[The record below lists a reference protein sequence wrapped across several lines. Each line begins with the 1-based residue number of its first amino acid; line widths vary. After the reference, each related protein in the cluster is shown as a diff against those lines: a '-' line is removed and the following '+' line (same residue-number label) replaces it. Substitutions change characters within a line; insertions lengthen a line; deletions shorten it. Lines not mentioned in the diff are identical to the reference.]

1 MNKSFKKYYLALLL
15 AGIALCL
22 LAMNTLSRIMGSR
35 MVWDLTENKKYSLSK
50 FSCEQTQ
57 KLIQPLYVTIYYSAD
72 MAQENPVYAKY
83 AEYVIRFI
91 QQYQQCNQDK
101 MFIALKNPKPYS
113 DIESE
118 AQKEGI
124 APIPSL
130 TGQTN
135 SYFGVLFSDA
145 DGKKEVIPD
154 FSMDRDFWLEKDIT
168 AVLTKFNETKHKTVG
183 LISPIHRII
192 KRTYGQEIERYAFLD
207 ELAARYNL
215 VELPMN
221 ISDIPESIDTLIVVA
236 PTKMPISLMFALDQY
251 VLRGGKVIMLLD
263 AYVEEPEYKLT
274 YDHLKEINS
283 LLKNW
288 GVEIADTLVGAQQY
302 GQKEFVGDSQNGWY
316 QTPYPLW
323 MNLPKSA
330 IIPIEG
336 ISSEIKN
343 IQLRSASEIKE
354 LDHDKDFTVTPILK
368 LEKGGAYDLF
378 DNFRDKQNIVK
389 NYKEEQREFTLG
401 ALIKGKFHS
410 AFANI
415 PQAVTFKE
423 HNYLFYSN
431 QPAQILLI
439 GDSDLIRDN
448 VWLNGMDLNDNGQ
461 LILKTVEM
469 FNNEPEMA
477 ALYKSQ
483 TKMTQESLG
492 STIYSKIAGK
502 YLSEISQLQNE
513 LQQLTEEHNNIRVLI
528 EQKLETFNAMTAL
541 RDSEIREQIEE
552 LQNKLQYYS
561 YKIKNTFTSKTQRII
576 FINLLVFPFLILVAW
591 IGVYSLISRR
601 SLNKI
606 REKFN
611 VDK

>member
-1 MNKSFKKYYLALLL
+1 MNKSIKKYYLAFLLI
-15 AGIALCL
+15 GIAVCII
-22 LAMNTLSRIMGSR
+22 AMNTLSRMQGGR

-57 KLIQPLYVTIYYSAD
+57 KLIQPLYITIYYSAD

-83 AEYVIRFI
+83 AEYVIRFL

-145 DGKKEVIPD
+145 DGKKEVISD

-168 AVLTKFNETKHKTVG
+168 SVLTKFNETRHKTVG

-221 ISDIPESIDTLIVVA
+221 ISDISESIDTLIVVA
-236 PTKMPISLMFALDQY
+236 PPKMPISLMFALDQY
-251 VLRGGKVIMLLD
+251 VLRGGKLIMLLD
-263 AYVEEPEYKLT
+263 TYIEEPEYKLT
-274 YDHLKEINS
+274 YDNLNEING

-288 GVEIADTLVGAQQY
+288 GIELADTVVGTQQY

-323 MNLPKSA
+323 INLPKSA
-330 IIPIEG
+330 IMPIEG

-354 LDHDKDFTVTPILK
+354 LDHDNDFIVTPILK
-368 LEKGGAYDLF
+368 LEKGGVYDLS
-378 DNFRDKQNIVK
+378 DNLKDKQNIVK
-389 NYKEEQREFTLG
+389 SYKEEQREFILG
-401 ALIKGKFHS
+401 SLIKGKFHS
-410 AFANI
+410 AFTNI

-431 QPAQILLI
+431 QPAQILVI
-439 GDSDLIRDN
+439 GDSDFIRDN
-448 VWLNGMDLNDNGQ
+448 VWLNGTNLNDNGQ

-469 FNNEPEMA
+469 FNNEAEMA

-492 STIYSKIAGK
+492 STIYSKIAEQ
-502 YLSEISQLQNE
+502 YLSEISRLQNE
-513 LQQLTEEHNNIRVLI
+513 LQQLIEEHNNLRVLI
-528 EQKLETFNAMTAL
+528 EEKLETFNAMTAL
-541 RDSEIREQIEE
+541 RDSEIREKIEE
-552 LQNKLQYYS
+552 LQKKLQYYS
-561 YKIKNTFTSKTQRII
+561 YKIKDTFSSKKQNII
-576 FINLLVFPFLILVAW
+576 FINLVAFPFLILLAW
-591 IGVYSLISRR
+591 IGVYGWISRR

-606 REKFN
+606 QEKFN
-611 VDK
+611 DNK